1 MIPNILQ
8 NQSTSMNIVNNNT
21 GDIRRDSDSD
31 NNNDSNLRYTRIKR
45 MKKNICCIII

>member
-8 NQSTSMNIVNNNT
+8 NQSTNTNTNT